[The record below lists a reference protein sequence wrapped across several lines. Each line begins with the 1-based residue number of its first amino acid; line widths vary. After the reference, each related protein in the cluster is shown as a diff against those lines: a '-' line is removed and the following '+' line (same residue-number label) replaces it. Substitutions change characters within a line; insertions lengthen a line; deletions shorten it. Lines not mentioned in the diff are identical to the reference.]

1 MTNALPKHIADMC
14 GIVDLSGMD
23 LKPGPDPLPGPERTG
38 PIATRDNGDGTLTVS
53 YFGRDM
59 GHMTRAK
66 TANRDA
72 QHWIAVTV
80 NGDTKRCFSQHHARC
95 WIIENSF

>member
-23 LKPGPDPLPGPERTG
+23 LKPPPDRTG
-38 PIATRDNGDGTLTVS
+38 PKPIATRDNGDSTYTVL